1 MNNNEY
7 QQPRREVN
15 SQASGL
21 SAFMSRVFGYMGV
34 AVLVS
39 AIVAVLAGVVFANQ
53 YFGFLAA
60 NRWFMWVL
68 IIAELGLVMGSNF
81 QANRNPT
88 AGLVMLMGFAAVNG
102 LMLSTIFIQYA
113 SATIF
118 SAFFASAAI
127 FGGMS
132 FYGATTHRDLSRIGT
147 QMGFA
152 LFGVIIVSLINLFLR
167 SSIISFVFSFIIV
180 GIFVVL
186 TAWDT
191 QRMRRVYEQ
200 YGNQVSLGGLAIQGA
215 LQLYLDFIN
224 IFINILQIFGYGG
237 NRN

>member
-21 SAFMSRVFGYMGV
+21 SAFMSKVFGYMGA

-39 AIVAVLAGVVFANQ
+39 AVVAVLAGVVFANQ

-68 IIAELGLVMGSNF
+68 IIAELGLVMGSSF

-88 AGLVMLMGFAAVNG
+88 AGLAMLMGFAAING

-167 SSIISFVFSFIIV
+167 SSIISFVFSFVIV